1 MTEKFPGYDVLGQV
15 DTWDDVT
22 KGVVLRRL
30 GPPPPI
36 RFFSPEEEAV
46 VRPMVERL
54 LGLDDAPKCHVVE
67 ELDAKLTEHVGPGFR
82 HDDMPED
89 WDTWRQSVHALD
101 EDARKRHGKG
111 FGELDASAQR
121 AMLEYVRTAD
131 GDWHGL
137 PASKVW
143 GRWMSDLCTIFYA
156 HPLVWN
162 EIGFGGPAYPRGYK
176 AHSLQAVVE
185 PWEVPS
191 VDALDPVRWA
201 GRLAEAHERQK

>member
-1 MTEKFPGYDVLGQV
+1 VSEKFPGYDVLGQA
-15 DTWDDVT
+15 DRWDDVT

-30 GPPPPI
+30 GPPPAL
-36 RFFSPEEEAV
+36 RFFTPDEEAV
-46 VRPMVERL
+46 VRPLVERL
-54 LGLDDAPKCHVVE
+54 LGLEEAPECHVVE
-67 ELDAKLTEHVGPGFR
+67 QLDAKLTEHVGPGYR

-89 WDTWRQSVHALD
+89 WEVWRQSVHALE
-101 EDARKRHGKG
+101 EDARKRKG
-111 FGELDASAQR
+111 VAFAELDAGTQR
-121 AMLEYVRTAD
+121 QMLEEIRTTD

-143 GRWMSDLCTIFYA
+143 SRWMSDLCSIFYS

-176 AHSLQAVVE
+176 AHSLSAAVE
-185 PWEVPS
+185 PWEVHS

-201 GRLAEAHERQK
+201 NRLAAAKERQR